1 MIYKSMKKE
10 FIPVINR
17 SCFEEVILK
26 KQGNE
31 GNNTLVVN
39 TIDEKIKN
47 TDIYTGFINL
57 CREFNI
63 EVESFIQD
71 DFCHVVIST
80 NGWGSLSMEYED
92 PLTDIST
99 DLATALY
106 RELFTQI
113 RKQDFVQKSL
123 PKQ

>member
-1 MIYKSMKKE
+1 MKKE